1 MPRNESWVCAS
12 DPSSEIETRLI
23 PDCLIFCATSFVT
36 RVPLVASAVR
46 RLRPVAYSASWKISC
61 RYRGSPPLS
70 TRMGLPKSA
79 ICEMMSSALS
89 VGRSAGDISS
99 VAVARQWMHRRL
111 QPLVT
116 SQKIRRGVY
125 CLVAAGWVSPLLGLM
140 LLSSPALAEFGSL
153 YVSTIGFSRPEEP

>member
-1 MPRNESWVCAS
+1 MPRNESWVWAS

-23 PDCLIFCATSFVT
+23 PACLIFCATSFVT
-36 RVPLVASAVR
+36 SVPLVASAVR
-46 RLRPVAYSASWKISC
+46 RPRLVAYSASWKMSC

-70 TRMGLPKSA
+70 TRIGLPKSA
-79 ICEMMSSALS
+79 IWEMMSSALL

-99 VAVARQWMHRRL
+99 VAVARQWMHLRL

-116 SQKIRRGVY
+116 SQKTRRGVY
-125 CLVAAGWVSPLLGLM
+125 CLVVAGVSPLLWLM

-153 YVSTIGFSRPEEP
+153 YVSTIGFSRPGEP